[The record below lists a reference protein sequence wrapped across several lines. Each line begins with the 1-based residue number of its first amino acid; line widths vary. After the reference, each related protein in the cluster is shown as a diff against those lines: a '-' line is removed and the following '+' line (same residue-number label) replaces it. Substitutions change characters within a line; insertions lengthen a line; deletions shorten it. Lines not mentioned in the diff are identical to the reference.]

1 MLSGIIKIE
10 WWEALLI
17 SLAYTHITI
26 ISVTLYLHR
35 SQAHRSVEFHP
46 VVTHIFRFW
55 LWLTTGMN
63 TKEWIAVHRRH
74 HATVDTMGDPH
85 SPSVF
90 GLRNVLL
97 KGAELYREASKDLS
111 LRQRY
116 GYGAPI
122 DWLELKVYSAFPGG
136 GVLAMFVINF
146 YLFGFIGITITAI
159 QMCWI
164 PFFAAGVVNGL
175 GHHTGYRN
183 FETPDNSTNLLP
195 IGILIGGEE
204 LHNNHHSFAN
214 SAKFSIRPW
223 EFDLGWLYIRILGA
237 MKLANIK
244 SAYKLNFT
252 EKKDGNPSDRSNA
265 KAVVS
270 NRLIILSNYGQLV
283 LKKIYR
289 EECQTLSGMALVRL
303 KEIKKI
309 LLKESTR
316 LTDIEKRLLGSC
328 FDSHARLAVAYD
340 FREKLTKLYGLR
352 TTDAYSVIPFIN
364 DWCESAEKT
373 KITALREFSA
383 RLKSYSF
390 LAEPR

>member
-1 MLSGIIKIE
+1 ME
-10 WWEALLI
+10 
-17 SLAYTHITI
+17 
-26 ISVTLYLHR
+26 R
-35 SQAHRSVEFHP
+35 P
-46 VVTHIFRFW
+46 
-55 LWLTTGMN
+55 
-63 TKEWIAVHRRH
+63 
-74 HATVDTMGDPH
+74 
-85 SPSVF
+85 
-90 GLRNVLL
+90 
-97 KGAELYREASKDLS
+97 
-111 LRQRY
+111 
-116 GYGAPI
+116 

-146 YLFGFIGITITAI
+146 YLFGFLGITITAI

-195 IGILIGGEE
+195 HWNINRGEE

-244 SAYKLNFT
+244 SAIDSILRR
-252 EKKDGNPSDRSNA
+252 KKDGCPSDRSNA

-289 EECQTLSGMALVRL
+289 EECQTLSGTALVRL
-303 KEIKKI
+303 TDKENI
-309 LLKESTR
+309 
-316 LTDIEKRLLGSC
+316 
-328 FDSHARLAVAYD
+328 
-340 FREKLTKLYGLR
+340 
-352 TTDAYSVIPFIN
+352 
-364 DWCESAEKT
+364 AERKYPT
-373 KITALREFSA
+373 H
-383 RLKSYSF
+383 
-390 LAEPR
+390 